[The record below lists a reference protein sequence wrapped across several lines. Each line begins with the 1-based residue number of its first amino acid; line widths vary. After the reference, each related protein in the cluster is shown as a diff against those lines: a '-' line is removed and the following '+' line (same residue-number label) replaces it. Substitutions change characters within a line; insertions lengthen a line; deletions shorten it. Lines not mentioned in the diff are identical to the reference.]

1 MKKGLQ
7 TFWIIAI
14 LLLASTQTY
23 AQCCNYTYQQQIEPV
38 TSAATFGVGL
48 GDFDG
53 DGDQDA
59 VSIGAYYG
67 VDVFFNNGSGIFT
80 LNAQYA
86 TGTNGDFYGVNVA
99 DVDGDNDLD
108 IIAIPFYTSASL
120 TILIN
125 NGLGVFS
132 VTTVSSNIAAY
143 NAAIGDVDNDND
155 IDIFIPNKS
164 GSSGKLFKNNGYG
177 VFTLFQTITG
187 AKGDDVELGDLD
199 GDGDL
204 DAFVTSNNSSA
215 SNSVFLNNGTGTF
228 TQSGTSFSASG
239 SNLDLGDLDGD
250 GDLDAWI
257 GLSSGGSE
265 IWKNNGS
272 AVFTL
277 DTTVATGNYC
287 KAVHLYDFDNDGD
300 LDVFMSFYSSAPQI
314 WTKTEMSGYGLC
326 YQAPAGSS
334 SHGMAIGFINNDNY
348 IDMYSGYFS
357 NNDGDYVFLN
367 SSPSIQYSNT
377 TYCYDDN
384 NLQTCTLTG
393 GTGGTFSSYPLGL
406 DIDPLTGSFTPKNS
420 APNTYVV
427 NYLVAGCNVS
437 FTVAIRDVDVTTI
450 ISGDTITAHQDSAIY
465 QWLDYNNSM
474 LPISGATNQF
484 YVADTTG
491 DYAVI
496 VSYNGCT
503 DTSAAVHIFKDETGI
518 ENLDLNNSVAI
529 YPNPV
534 KEVLYVKQNK
544 NFIGNTY
551 EIHDLLGGKIMSGQL
566 DSENVKIDVSKLSPG
581 IYIMEINNGRKQNY
595 KILKD

>member
-7 TFWIIAI
+7 TYWIIAI

-23 AQCCNYTYQQQIEPV
+23 AQCCDFTYQQQIEPA

-67 VDVFFNNGSGIFT
+67 VDVYFNNGSGTFT

-86 TGTNGDFYGVNVA
+86 TGTTGDFYGVHVA

-120 TILIN
+120 TILHN
-125 NGLGVFS
+125 DGLGIFS
-132 VTTVSSNIAAY
+132 VTTVNSNIAAY
-143 NAAIGDVDNDND
+143 NAAIGDIDNDND
-155 IDIFIPNKS
+155 IDIFIPS
-164 GSSGKLFKNNGYG
+164 ATGSSGKLFKNNGLG
-177 VFTLFQTITG
+177 DFTLFQTIPG
-187 AKGDDVELGDLD
+187 AKGHDVELGDLD

-204 DAFVTSNNSSA
+204 DAFFSKNSSSA

-228 TQSGTSFSASG
+228 TQLGTTFGANG

-277 DTTVATGNYC
+277 DVTVPTGNYC
-287 KAVHLYDFDNDGD
+287 KAVHLYDLDSDGD
-300 LDVFMSFYSSAPQI
+300 LEVFMSFYSATPQV
-314 WTKTEMSGYGLC
+314 WTKAVESGYELC
-326 YQAPAGSS
+326 FQAPAGSS

-367 SSPSIQYSNT
+367 SSPSIQYANT
-377 TYCYDDN
+377 NYCYDDN

-393 GTGGTFSSYPLGL
+393 LTGGTFSSSPIGL
-406 DIDPLTGSFTPKNS
+406 DIDSLTGSFTPINS
-420 APNTYVV
+420 TPNTYVV
-427 NYLVAGCNVS
+427 NYLLAGCNVDI
-437 FTVAIRDVDVTTI
+437 TITIIDVDITTLV
-450 ISGDTITAHQDSAIY
+450 SGDTITAHQDSAIY

-474 LPISGATNQF
+474 LPISGATNQIF
-484 YVADTTG
+484 VADSTG

-496 VSYNGCT
+496 VSYDGCT
-503 DTSAAVHIFKDETGI
+503 DTSATVHIFIDATGI
-518 ENLDLNNSVAI
+518 GNWDVNSAVVI

-534 KEVLYVKQNK
+534 TEILFVKQNGK
-544 NFIGNTY
+544 FIRNTY
-551 EIHDLLGGKIMSGQL
+551 VIHDFLGRKIISGQL
-566 DSENVKIDVSKLSPG
+566 NSKNDQIDVSKLSPG
-581 IYIMEINNGRKQNY
+581 VYILEINNDRTQSY
-595 KILKD
+595 KILKE

>member
-1 MKKGLQ
+1 MKKVLQ

-14 LLLASTQTY
+14 LLLANTQSY
-23 AQCCNYTYQQQIEPV
+23 AQCCDYTYQQQIEPA

-53 DGDQDA
+53 DGDEDA

-67 VDVFFNNGSGIFT
+67 VDVFFNNGSGTFT

-86 TGTNGDFYGVNVA
+86 TGTTGKFYGVHVA

-108 IIAIPFYTSASL
+108 IIAIPFSTSASL
-120 TILIN
+120 TILKN

-132 VTTVSSNIAAY
+132 ATTVSSNIAAY
-143 NAAIGDVDNDND
+143 NAAIGDVDNDGD
-155 IDIFIPNKS
+155 IDIFIPS
-164 GSSGKLFKNNGYG
+164 ATGSSGKLFKNNGFG
-177 VFTLFQTITG
+177 VFTLFQTVTG
-187 AKGDDVELGDLD
+187 AKGHDVELGDLD

-204 DAFVTSNNSSA
+204 DAFFSKNSSSA
-215 SNSVFLNNGTGTF
+215 SNTVFLNNGTGTF
-228 TQSGTSFSASG
+228 TQLGSSFSAYG
-239 SNLDLGDLDGD
+239 SNLDLGDIDGD

-287 KAVHLYDFDNDGD
+287 KAVHLYDYDNDGY
-300 LDVFMSFYSSAPQI
+300 LDVFMSFYSTAPQV
-314 WTKTEMSGYGLC
+314 WTKTENTGYGLC

-357 NNDGDYVFLN
+357 NTGGDYVFLN
-367 SSPSIQYSNT
+367 SSPSIQYANT
-377 TYCYDDN
+377 MYCYDDN

-393 GTGGTFSSYPLGL
+393 QTGGTFSSSPIGL
-406 DIDPLTGSFTPKNS
+406 DIDSLTGSFTPKNS
-420 APNTYVV
+420 TPNTYVV
-427 NYLVAGCNVS
+427 SYWLAGCNVE
-437 FTVAIRDVDVTTI
+437 FTITIHDVDITTVV
-450 ISGDTITAHQDSAIY
+450 SGDTITAHQDSAIY

-474 LPISGATNQF
+474 LPIYGATNQIF
-484 YVADTTG
+484 VADTTG

-503 DTSAAVHIFKDETGI
+503 DTSATVHIFRDETGM
-518 ENLDLNNSVAI
+518 ENLDVNNYVAI

-534 KEVLYVKQNK
+534 TEMLNVKQNG
-544 NFIGNTY
+544 NFIRNTY
-551 EIHDLLGGKIMSGQL
+551 EIHDLLGRKIMSGQL
-566 DSENVKIDVSKLSPG
+566 NSENVQIDVSKLSPG
-581 IYIMEINNGRKQNY
+581 IYILEINNDMKLNY
-595 KILKD
+595 KFLKE